1 MMQPS
6 FPPFPLRYYG
16 GKCNVKVLSGGYYG
30 KIGYFCGHIVPYN
43 KGNKIQSIK

>member
-1 MMQPS
+1 MA
-6 FPPFPLRYYG
+6 
-16 GKCNVKVLSGGYYG
+16 GKRNVKVLSGGYYG